1 MASFGRHGVLRI
13 VSERQGV
20 IGKAEVFK
28 RKRGNYM
35 VYKYEWRYQHFP
47 VKADEAG
54 KEFERIEKE
63 NGKVTAENL
72 LDSARPENSV
82 MHDCFEW
89 NDTEAAEKYR
99 LLEAKNVINQ
109 LVKVVV
115 KKDSEQPREQRAYVN
130 INPQRGFGIK
140 GDYISIERAMSEE
153 ETRKIVLKRALEEL
167 SAYKRKYQEFSE
179 LSKVFSAIDELGKE
193 FEKGELDES

>member
-1 MASFGRHGVLRI
+1 
-13 VSERQGV
+13 
-20 IGKAEVFK
+20 
-28 RKRGNYM
+28 M

-72 LDSARPENSV
+72 LESARPENSV

-109 LVKVVV
+109 LVKVAVTEENSGRS
-115 KKDSEQPREQRAYVN
+115 KEQRAYVN
-130 INPQRGFGIK
+130 INPNRGFGSK

-153 ETRKIVLKRALEEL
+153 ETRKIVLKRALDEL
-167 SAYKRKYQEFSE
+167 IMFQRKYQDFSE
-179 LSKVFSAIDELGKE
+179 LSEIFSAIQEIN
-193 FEKGELDES
+193 EKLNESEVNQ

>member
-1 MASFGRHGVLRI
+1 
-13 VSERQGV
+13 
-20 IGKAEVFK
+20 
-28 RKRGNYM
+28 M

-54 KEFERIEKE
+54 KEFERIERE

-72 LDSARPENSV
+72 INSARPQDSI

-115 KKDSEQPREQRAYVN
+115 EKDSEQSRGQRAYVN
-130 INPQRGFGIK
+130 INPQRGFGSK

-167 SAYKRKYQEFSE
+167 IAYKRKYQEFSE
-179 LSKVFSAIDELGKE
+179 LSKVFSTIGEVEKE
-193 FEKGELDES
+193 FKERGGGEQ

>member
-1 MASFGRHGVLRI
+1 
-13 VSERQGV
+13 
-20 IGKAEVFK
+20 
-28 RKRGNYM
+28 M
-35 VYKYEWRYQHFP
+35 VYKYEWRYQNFP

-72 LDSARPENSV
+72 LDSARPKNSI

-109 LVKVVV
+109 LVKVVIE
-115 KKDSEQPREQRAYVN
+115 KDSEQPREQRAYVN
-130 INPQRGFGIK
+130 INPQRGFGSK

-179 LSKVFSAIDELGKE
+179 LSKVFSAIDEAEKE
-193 FEKGELDES
+193 FKERGGDE